1 MHVIARKTLREFWNR
16 HPAAQKALE
25 AWFYEAEE
33 ASWESSSHVQA
44 THKAACQ
51 IGKDRVIFNIQG
63 IQYRL
68 IVRINLL
75 VSRKRYGKQVENS
88 FH

>member
-25 AWFYEAEE
+25 AWFYEAEQ
-33 ASWESSSHVQA
+33 ASWESSDDVQA
-44 THKAACQ
+44 THKAARS
-51 IGKDRVIFNIQG
+51 IGKDRVIFKIRGNH
-63 IQYRL
+63 YRL

-75 VSRKRYGKQVENS
+75 VSRKRYGKHVEDS
-88 FH
+88 FY